1 MMRGN
6 GMTSFQTIQER
17 TAHIRAHVLPDP
29 AGQSTAAAS
38 AAEKEEERSFLPSS
52 AAANRLFDSDFQT
65 LLTVYGQDGAEFSI
79 SPLGERRVKRTL
91 PRRGW
96 FHRHEFVELL
106 YVVEGSFD
114 QILLGE
120 RRRFPAGTFVVT
132 DQNCEHSDYIEAV
145 DAAVLF
151 LQIRAEYLD
160 GLLYSY
166 PQTDELHRFL
176 LHALCQQKREQSFL
190 ELSYAPSGTA
200 CEDCDPHASALLEQL
215 VREDLLRLPG
225 SEHVRRGLL
234 IRLLQR
240 LCTDYTSV
248 RHRSSQEGNEKAL
261 LYELERY
268 IRLHDADVTACGL
281 EQIFHYHRNYFNLIL
296 QKYRGQT
303 FKKYLQSV
311 RLDHARQLLAETT
324 LPIRQI
330 ALLVGYENT
339 GYFYRLF
346 RERFGVPP
354 RDVRK

>member
-1 MMRGN
+1 MKEGN
-6 GMTSFQTIQER
+6 GMTNFHTIQER
-17 TAHIRAHVLPDP
+17 TAYVRAHVLSAQDIRRP
-29 AGQSTAAAS
+29 AAVLTA
-38 AAEKEEERSFLPSS
+38 KKDEERSFPPSA
-52 AAANRLFDSDFQT
+52 AAANRLFDTDFQT
-65 LLTVYGQDGAEFSI
+65 LLTVYCRDGAEFSI
-79 SPLGERRVKRTL
+79 SPLGERRVKRAL

-106 YVVEGSFD
+106 YVIEGSFD

-151 LQIRAEYLD
+151 LQIRTEYLD

-190 ELSYAPSGTA
+190 ELSYAPSGIA
-200 CEDCDPHASALLEQL
+200 SGDCDPQVSALLEQL
-215 VREDLLRLPG
+215 VSEDLTRLPG

-324 LPIRQI
+324 LPIRQV

-354 RDVRK
+354 RDVRE

>member
-1 MMRGN
+1 
-6 GMTSFQTIQER
+6 MTNFQTIQER
-17 TAHIRAHVLPDP
+17 AAYVRAHALSAP
-29 AGQSTAAAS
+29 ASRRTAAA
-38 AAEKEEERSFLPSS
+38 AAAAKEEDCSFPPSP
-52 AAANRLFDSDFQT
+52 AAANRLPETDFQT

-79 SPLGERRVKRTL
+79 SPLGERRVKRAL

-106 YVVEGSFD
+106 YVIEGSFD

-190 ELSYAPSGTA
+190 ELSYAPSGRA
-200 CEDCDPHASALLEQL
+200 CGGRDPQTSVLLEQL
-215 VREDLLRLPG
+215 VNEDLLRLPG

-268 IRLHDADVTACGL
+268 IRLHDADVTARGL

-311 RLDHARQLLAETT
+311 RLDHARQLLSETT

-354 RDVRK
+354 RDVRE